1 MIDFNLVR
9 KILGRIYAIEYMLAG
24 SSALKDFAQKNVPF
38 LYESAKEVET
48 IVFSGRGEERPYE
61 ESTQLVVEPFLPSG
75 LIFDTE
81 SDRLSYMKETVAYC
95 LVDIES
101 LTDLTLGEKFAF
113 GGIAKTLQCLN
124 GLLYEL
130 LEFNSNSL
138 FINAGEEQEGA
149 WRRLMNAIFDENEH
163 PRDEK
168 GRFIEKAINKYI
180 EDIRSREPSIT
191 KDVTELAK
199 NLGVENLGLDF
210 RQKTKHSTAD
220 KARRDAKE
228 KNISPSRAVEEMSD
242 LVRYTQGGTPQNLV
256 ENGIATLK
264 GLKEKGYK
272 VRKVKNFWLD
282 PKNPYNGINVQME
295 SPDKDWFEI
304 QFNTP
309 HNIEVKE
316 QMHKEY
322 EKLRQNDSDEEKER
336 ITKLMHEKYD
346 DKWEQV
352 DNIESFI
359 FTNAY

>member
-9 KILGRIYAIEYMLAG
+9 KILGRIYAIEDMLAG
-24 SSALKDFAQKNVPF
+24 SSVLKEFTQKNVPF
-38 LYESAKEVET
+38 LYESIKEVET
-48 IVFSGRGEERPYE
+48 IVFSGRGEEKPYE

-75 LIFDTE
+75 LVFDTE

-95 LVDIES
+95 LVDIEG
-101 LTDLTLGEKFAF
+101 LTDLTLGEKFVF

-124 GLLYEL
+124 GILYEL
-130 LEFNSNSL
+130 LEFNSDSL
-138 FINAGEEQEGA
+138 FINAGEEQEDA
-149 WRRLMNAIFDENEH
+149 WQRLMNAIFDENEH

-168 GRFIEKAINKYI
+168 GRFIEKAIHKYI
-180 EDIRSREPSIT
+180 EDIRSREPAIT
-191 KDVTELAK
+191 KDVTEMAK
-199 NLGVENLGLDF
+199 SLGVENIGLDF
-210 RQKTKHSTAD
+210 RKKTKHSTVD

-228 KNISPSRAVEEMSD
+228 KKISPSRAVEEMSD

-282 PKNPYNGINVQME
+282 PENPYNGINVQME
-295 SPDKDWFEI
+295 SPSKDWFEI

-309 HNIEVKE
+309 HNIEIKE

-336 ITKLMHEKYD
+336 IKKLMHEKYD
-346 DKWEQV
+346 DKWEWI

-359 FTNAY
+359 FTNTY